1 VVQQIQNT
9 LATRHILPKKPD
21 EFELLFTFF
30 GYEDDDAEMRA
41 IRIKQANLVG
51 PAGYISMEDGHA
63 TELVQ
68 QAIVRDQEA
77 ASFIEFGGRGMESE
91 ENLLTESGIRGFWK
105 YYREVM
111 HV

>member
-1 VVQQIQNT
+1 M
-9 LATRHILPKKPD
+9 PKKPD
-21 EFELLFTFF
+21 EFELVFTFF
-30 GYEDDDAEMRA
+30 GYTDDDEELRN

-77 ASFIEFGGRGMESE
+77 A
-91 ENLLTESGIRGFWK
+91 LLLHLGAERRTTKKIYSLKVGFVASGSITVK
-105 YYREVM
+105 
-111 HV
+111 